1 MRANGNAGYVSL
13 CALLLAPCLAAQ
25 ERAPFELSLRDGT
38 VLPGDTL
45 ALRGDKLELR
55 TAAGTRTLALAE
67 VLAVHGGAVARTNL
81 PAFHLQGGEVV
92 RGLPSA
98 GDPNGE
104 WVAVTSSGLG
114 QLRLPVDRLECVLL
128 RPDLSAP
135 HDLQLPQGAREA
147 LFTKAATGFDIVTG
161 ALHEFSAEGIRF
173 QPARETQ
180 SRWFRGS
187 DLVGYRLADPTPP
200 ASRGP
205 QELMTRAGDR
215 VRVSLLG
222 WEKGEL
228 RFRREDGNE
237 GRLRDQDLA
246 CLTMTGADVVSLAGL
261 VPVTVEES
269 AWDGPALYPY
279 QDNLAAVGTPLMVA
293 GRTWGSGVGVHSRSR
308 LVYQV
313 PAGAQAFWTRVG
325 VDDSALGLVPRANVD
340 VRVLVGDKVAFEA
353 RGLTPGTAPKSTG
366 LLLVKAGTLVELLVD
381 FGAGR
386 DLADRV
392 DWLMPVF
399 LPGPGRD

>member
-1 MRANGNAGYVSL
+1 MRANGNAGYLSL
-13 CALLLAPCLAAQ
+13 CALLLASGLVAQ
-25 ERAPFELSLRDGT
+25 ERAAVELSLRDGS
-38 VLPGDTL
+38 VLLGDAPT
-45 ALRGDKLELR
+45 LRGDKLELR
-55 TAAGTRTLALAE
+55 TAAASRTLPLTE
-67 VLAVHGGAVARTNL
+67 VLAVHGGAVARSNL

-114 QLRLPVDRLECVLL
+114 QLRVPVDRLECVLF
-128 RPDLSAP
+128 RPDLASP
-135 HDLQLPQGAREA
+135 RDLQLPQGAREA

-161 ALHEFSAEGIRF
+161 ALHEFSADGIRF

-180 SRWFRGS
+180 SRWFRGP
-187 DLVGYRLADPTPP
+187 DLVGYRLADPTP
-200 ASRGP
+200 AAARGA

-215 VRVSLLG
+215 VRVTLLG

-237 GRLRDQDLA
+237 GRLRDRDLA
-246 CLTMTGADVVSLAGL
+246 CLTMTSADVVPAAGL
-261 VPVTVEES
+261 VPVTAEES
-269 AWDGPALYPY
+269 SWDGPALYPY
-279 QDNLAAVGTPLMVA
+279 QTNLAAVGTPLMVA
-293 GRTWGSGVGVHSRSR
+293 GRTWGSGIGVHSRSR
-308 LVYQV
+308 LVYEV
-313 PAGAQAFWTRVG
+313 PIGAQAFWTRVG
-325 VDDSALGLVPRANVD
+325 IDDSALGLVPRGNVD
-340 VRVLVGDKVAFEA
+340 VRVLVSDKVAFEA
-353 RGLTPGTAPKSTG
+353 RGLASGSVRSTG
-366 LLLVKAGTLVELLVD
+366 LLPVKPGSRIELLVD

-392 DWLMPVF
+392 DWLLPVF